1 MGNTQWKFQQMQNPI
16 WDTNRRK
23 RQMSKI
29 TYEDAGVDVHRGYQ
43 AVEKIKSHVKRTQS
57 KNVLTDIGGFAGLF
71 SLDLDGITNPVLVS
85 GTDGVGTKLKLAF
98 ELDKHDTIGID
109 CVAMCV
115 NDIICQ
121 GAKPLFFLDYVATGK
136 IAPDHIEQIVKGIA
150 DGCEESL
157 CSLIG
162 GETAEMPGFYQNGE
176 YDLAG
181 FAVGVV
187 DREKIITGTNVEKGD
202 IIIGLPS
209 TGVHSNGYSLI
220 RKLIEADDLDL
231 NVYDE
236 ELGETY
242 GEALL
247 KPTKLYVKTIKAA
260 QNAVDIKGIAHITGG
275 GFIENIPRMLPKGLA
290 ANIDITKIVK
300 PPIYTWI
307 EKISGLEKED
317 LYNTFN
323 MGIGMIMVV
332 KAEEADT
339 AIKAI
344 EAIGEKALII
354 GDVVESSK
362 GLII

>member
-1 MGNTQWKFQQMQNPI
+1 
-16 WDTNRRK
+16 
-23 RQMSKI
+23 MSKI

-57 KNVLTDIGGFAGLF
+57 KDVLTDIGGFAGLF
-71 SLDLDGITNPVLVS
+71 SLDLDGIKNPVLVS

-150 DGCEESL
+150 DGCEQSH

-162 GETAEMPGFYQNGE
+162 GETAEMPGFYKDGE

-187 DREKIITGTNVEKGD
+187 DRDKIITGAAVEAGD
-202 IIIGLPS
+202 YIIGLPS
-209 TGVHSNGYSLI
+209 SGVHSNGYSLI
-220 RKLIEADDLDL
+220 RKLIEADNLDL
-231 NVYDE
+231 NQYDE
-236 ELGETY
+236 ALGETY

-247 KPTKLYVKTIKAA
+247 KPTKLYVNAIKTAQAA
-260 QNAVDIKGIAHITGG
+260 VNIKGIAHITGG
-275 GFIENIPRMLPKGLA
+275 GFIENIPRMLPEGLA
-290 ANIDITKIVK
+290 ADIDITTIQK
-300 PPIYTWI
+300 PPIYDWI
-307 EKISGLEKED
+307 ERVSKLGKDE

-332 KAEEADT
+332 SKEEADR
-339 AIKAI
+339 AILTLAHAGEDAVI
-344 EAIGEKALII
+344 IGEII
-354 GDVVESSK
+354 ESDK
-362 GLII
+362 GLIL

>member
-1 MGNTQWKFQQMQNPI
+1 
-16 WDTNRRK
+16 
-23 RQMSKI
+23 MSKI

-71 SLDLDGITNPVLVS
+71 SLDLDGIPNPVLVS

-121 GAKPLFFLDYVATGK
+121 GAKPLFFLDYVATGQ
-136 IAPDHIEQIVKGIA
+136 IAPEHIEEIVKGIA
-150 DGCEESL
+150 NGCEESL

-162 GETAEMPGFYQNGE
+162 GETAEMPGFYQDGE

-187 DREKIITGTNVEKGD
+187 DRAKIITGATSEVGD
-202 IIIGLPS
+202 YIIGLPS

-220 RKLIEADDLDL
+220 RKLIEADSLDL
-231 NVYDE
+231 NEYSE
-236 ELGETY
+236 ALGETY

-247 KPTKLYVKTIKAA
+247 KPTKLYVKAIKTA
-260 QNAVDIKGIAHITGG
+260 QEAGINIKGIAHITGG

-290 ANIDITKIVK
+290 ADIDITTIEK
-300 PPIYTWI
+300 PPIYEWI
-307 EKISGLEKED
+307 ERISGLEKHE

-332 KAEEADT
+332 SKEEAD
-339 AIKAI
+339 KAI
-344 EAIGEKALII
+344 LTLAHAGEDAVIIGEVI
-354 GDVVESSK
+354 ESDK
-362 GLII
+362 GLIL

>member
-1 MGNTQWKFQQMQNPI
+1 
-16 WDTNRRK
+16 
-23 RQMSKI
+23 MSKI

-71 SLDLDGITNPVLVS
+71 SLDLDGIKNPVLVS

-98 ELDKHDTIGID
+98 ELGKHDTIGID

-150 DGCEESL
+150 DGCQESL

-162 GETAEMPGFYQNGE
+162 GETAEMPGFYQDGE

-187 DREKIITGTNVEKGD
+187 DQDKIITGASIEKGD
-202 IIIGLPS
+202 VVIGLPS
-209 TGVHSNGYSLI
+209 SGVHSNGYSLI
-220 RKLIEADDLDL
+220 RKLIEADNLDL
-231 NVYDE
+231 KKYDE
-236 ELGETY
+236 TLGETY

-247 KPTKLYVKTIKAA
+247 KPTKLYVKAIKAA
-260 QNAVDIKGIAHITGG
+260 QQAVAIKGIAHITGG

-290 ANIDITKIVK
+290 ANIDIRTIHK

-307 EKISGLEKED
+307 EKVSGLDKEE

-332 KAEEADT
+332 KEGEVTKTIKSLEAV
-339 AIKAI
+339 
-344 EAIGEKALII
+344 GEKAVII
-354 GDVVESSK
+354 GNIVEGSK
-362 GLII
+362 GIIL

>member
-1 MGNTQWKFQQMQNPI
+1 
-16 WDTNRRK
+16 
-23 RQMSKI
+23 MSKI
-29 TYEDAGVDVHRGYQ
+29 TYEDAGVDVHRGYE
-43 AVEKIKSHVKRTQS
+43 AVDKIKSHVKRTHS

-162 GETAEMPGFYQNGE
+162 GETAEMPGFYQDGE

-187 DREKIITGTNVEKGD
+187 DRDKVITGTNIEAGNV
-202 IIIGLPS
+202 IIGLPS

-220 RKLIEADDLDL
+220 RKLIEADNLDL
-231 NVYDE
+231 NKYDE
-236 ELGETY
+236 KLGETY

-247 KPTKLYVKTIKAA
+247 KPTKLYVKAIKAA
-260 QNAVDIKGIAHITGG
+260 QGTVNIKGIAHITGG
-275 GFIENIPRMLPKGLA
+275 GFIENIPRMMPKGLA
-290 ANIDITKIVK
+290 ANIDLETITK
-300 PPIYTWI
+300 PAIYEWI
-307 EKISGLEKED
+307 EKTSGLDKEE

-332 KAEEADT
+332 EKDEAD
-339 AIKAI
+339 KALKAL
-344 EAIGEKALII
+344 EGIGEKAVII
-354 GDVVESSK
+354 GDVVEDDR

>member
-1 MGNTQWKFQQMQNPI
+1 
-16 WDTNRRK
+16 
-23 RQMSKI
+23 MSKI
-29 TYEDAGVDVHRGYQ
+29 TYQDAGVDVHRGYQ
-43 AVEKIKSHVKRTQS
+43 AVEKIKGHVKRTQS
-57 KNVLTDIGGFAGLF
+57 ANVLTDIGGFAGLF
-71 SLDLDGITNPVLVS
+71 SLDLEGIPNPVLVS

-136 IAPDHIEQIVKGIA
+136 IAPNHIEEIVKGIA
-150 DGCEESL
+150 DGCQESL

-162 GETAEMPGFYQNGE
+162 GETAEMPGFYKDGE

-187 DREKIITGTNVEKGD
+187 DRDKIITGRDAKAGD
-202 IIIGLPS
+202 VIIGLPS

-220 RKLIEADDLDL
+220 RKLIEVDKLDL
-231 NVYDE
+231 NQYDE
-236 ELGETY
+236 VLGETY
-242 GEALL
+242 GQALL
-247 KPTKLYVKTIKAA
+247 KPTKLYVKSIKAA
-260 QNAVDIKGIAHITGG
+260 QGTVNIKGIAHITGG

-290 ANIDITKIVK
+290 ADIDLSTIEK

-307 EKISGLEKED
+307 EKVSKLGKKE

-332 KAEEADT
+332 SQEEADQ
-339 AIKAI
+339 AVKAI
-344 EAIGEKALII
+344 EDIGEKAVII
-354 GDVVESSK
+354 GKVVESDQ
-362 GLII
+362 GIIL

>member
-1 MGNTQWKFQQMQNPI
+1 
-16 WDTNRRK
+16 
-23 RQMSKI
+23 MSKI

-71 SLDLDGITNPVLVS
+71 SLDLDGIANPVLVS

-98 ELDKHDTIGID
+98 EMDKHDTIGID

-136 IAPDHIEQIVKGIA
+136 IAPSHIEQIVKGIA
-150 DGCEESL
+150 DGCVESL

-162 GETAEMPGFYQNGE
+162 GETAEMPGFYQDGE

-187 DREKIITGTNVEKGD
+187 DRDKVITGTNIEAGNV
-202 IIIGLPS
+202 IIGLPS

-220 RKLIEADDLDL
+220 RKLIEADNLDL
-231 NVYDE
+231 NKYDE
-236 ELGETY
+236 TLGETY
-242 GEALL
+242 GEALM
-247 KPTKLYVKTIKAA
+247 KPTKLYVKSIKAL
-260 QNAVDIKGIAHITGG
+260 QGTVNIKGIAHITGG
-275 GFIENIPRMLPKGLA
+275 GFIENIPRMLPEGLA
-290 ANIDITKIVK
+290 ANIDITSIVK

-307 EKISGLEKED
+307 ERISGLDKDE

-323 MGIGMIMVV
+323 MGVGMIVV
-332 KAEEADT
+332 VEKEEAD
-339 AIKAI
+339 KAI
-344 EAIGEKALII
+344 ETLQAMGEKATII
-354 GDVVESSK
+354 GNVVEDSR

>member
-1 MGNTQWKFQQMQNPI
+1 
-16 WDTNRRK
+16 
-23 RQMSKI
+23 MSKI

-57 KNVLTDIGGFAGLF
+57 KDVLTDIGGFAGLF

-136 IAPDHIEQIVKGIA
+136 IAPDHVEQIVKGIA
-150 DGCEESL
+150 DGCVESL

-162 GETAEMPGFYQNGE
+162 GETAEMPGFYQDGE

-187 DREKIITGTNVEKGD
+187 DRDKVITGTNIEAGNV
-202 IIIGLPS
+202 IIGLPS

-231 NVYDE
+231 NKYDE
-236 ELGETY
+236 ALGETY

-247 KPTKLYVKTIKAA
+247 KPTKLYVKAIKAA
-260 QNAVDIKGIAHITGG
+260 QEAVNIKGIAHITGG

-290 ANIDITKIVK
+290 ADIDITKIEK

-307 EKISGLEKED
+307 EKISKLDKDE

-323 MGIGMIMVV
+323 MGIGMIVV
-332 KAEEADT
+332 VEKDQADK
-339 AIKAI
+339 AIKALADI
-344 EAIGEKALII
+344 DEKAVII
-354 GDVVESSK
+354 GNVVEDAR

>member
-1 MGNTQWKFQQMQNPI
+1 
-16 WDTNRRK
+16 
-23 RQMSKI
+23 MSKI

-43 AVEKIKSHVKRTQS
+43 AVDKIKGHVKRTHS

-71 SLDLDGITNPVLVS
+71 SLDLDGIKNPVLVS

-121 GAKPLFFLDYVATGK
+121 GAKPLFFLDYVATGR
-136 IAPDHIEQIVKGIA
+136 IVPDHIEQIVKGIA

-162 GETAEMPGFYQNGE
+162 GETAEMPGFYQDGE

-187 DREKIITGTNVEKGD
+187 DRDKVITGTNIEAGNV
-202 IIIGLPS
+202 IIGLPS

-220 RKLIEADDLDL
+220 RKLIEADNLDL
-231 NVYDE
+231 NKYDE
-236 ELGETY
+236 KLGETY

-247 KPTKLYVKTIKAA
+247 KPTKLYVKAIQAA
-260 QNAVDIKGIAHITGG
+260 MGTVNIKGIAHITGG

-290 ANIDITKIVK
+290 ANIDLDTIKK
-300 PPIYTWI
+300 PAIYEWI
-307 EKISGLEKED
+307 EKTSGLGKEE

-332 KAEEADT
+332 EKDEADKALKALEEVGEEAV
-339 AIKAI
+339 
-344 EAIGEKALII
+344 II
-354 GDVVESSK
+354 GDVVEDDR

>member
-1 MGNTQWKFQQMQNPI
+1 
-16 WDTNRRK
+16 
-23 RQMSKI
+23 MSKI

-57 KNVLTDIGGFAGLF
+57 KHVLTDIGGFAGLF
-71 SLDLDGITNPVLVS
+71 SLDLEEIKNPVLVS

-121 GAKPLFFLDYVATGK
+121 GAKPLFFLDYVATGR

-162 GETAEMPGFYQNGE
+162 GETAEMPGFYQDGE

-187 DREKIITGTNVEKGD
+187 DRDRIITGTNVEAGD
-202 IIIGLPS
+202 VIIGLPS
-209 TGVHSNGYSLI
+209 SGVHSNGYSLI
-220 RKLIEADDLDL
+220 RKLIEAADLDL
-231 NVYDE
+231 NVYDQV
-236 ELGETY
+236 LGETY

-247 KPTKLYVKTIKAA
+247 KPTKLYVKAVKAA
-260 QNAVDIKGIAHITGG
+260 QEAVAIKGIAHITGG

-290 ANIDITKIVK
+290 AKIDLASIPK
-300 PPIYTWI
+300 PPIYGWI
-307 EKISGLEKED
+307 EEISGLEKEE

-323 MGIGMIMVV
+323 MGIGMILVV
-332 KAEEADT
+332 KEEDADRLVISL
-339 AIKAI
+339 AHA
-344 EAIGEKALII
+344 GEEALII
-354 GDVVESSK
+354 GDVVESNK
-362 GLII
+362 GIIL